1 MKKVISISISFFLIF
16 QICQAKE
23 VYFYTSTTSLVQNV
37 KVKIYVGSEKL
48 GDIREGQWVRIDIGD
63 MTLCNLKFK
72 SGTYITNK
80 KLSINLTNR
89 DVAFVKIDL
98 NNQSWEVYEQDYR
111 NAPTIVYNDYVDR
124 TNQRILNKR
133 VKNHPKTSW
142 TEYSLKNHFDKSAD
156 EIEGVYENSFSTKTS
171 YRIKVGVIKEDNIH
185 KVIYLAGDNENIW
198 STGDMKGYLTETATP
213 YLFRATWY
221 TDKKGLSDN
230 FLITFERGLFKL
242 FSSEQSDELFIKLYP
257 KEINSANEESILSGS
272 GFAISSNGYIA
283 TNNHVINNAKSINVR
298 GINGDFN
305 KTYKATVILADRN
318 NDLAIIKIDDYK
330 FSNLKPIPYT
340 INSEKSSVGEN
351 IFVFGYPLRATMGD
365 EIKLTNGIISSKT
378 GFQDDVTSYQIS
390 APVQP
395 GNSGG
400 PLFDEQ
406 GNLIGIIN
414 AKHIGAENASY
425 AIKSVYLLNLVNLLP
440 NQPKL
445 QTENSLTG
453 KDLTTQ
459 VEIIK
464 EFVYIIEVE

>member
-1 MKKVISISISFFLIF
+1 
-16 QICQAKE
+16 
-23 VYFYTSTTSLVQNV
+23 
-37 KVKIYVGSEKL
+37 
-48 GDIREGQWVRIDIGD
+48 
-63 MTLCNLKFK
+63 
-72 SGTYITNK
+72 
-80 KLSINLTNR
+80 
-89 DVAFVKIDL
+89 
-98 NNQSWEVYEQDYR
+98 
-111 NAPTIVYNDYVDR
+111 
-124 TNQRILNKR
+124 
-133 VKNHPKTSW
+133 
-142 TEYSLKNHFDKSAD
+142 
-156 EIEGVYENSFSTKTS
+156 
-171 YRIKVGVIKEDNIH
+171 
-185 KVIYLAGDNENIW
+185 LAGDNENIW